1 MKSENR
7 TSKVIFKTIVF
18 AIFLIA
24 LGLIDSFIGSTIG
37 AEMNN
42 SLAMQQMNNDTI
54 SNYGIIVY
62 QHLQNFKPW
71 IVIAVTICVYL
82 NDIIYAIKKIK
93 GEE

>member
-7 TSKVIFKTIVF
+7 ISKVIFKTIVF

-42 SLAMQQMNNDTI
+42 SLAMQQMNNDDV
-54 SNYGIIVY
+54 SSYGIIVY
-62 QHLQNFKPW
+62 QYLQNFKPW